1 VGHSVPAAAIVT
13 SGAGASASAVAA
25 AAFPD
30 ASLLIAAVFS
40 ATGVPSVVTDLPGTG
55 RLPGGVSMV
64 SASDA
69 QASLFSSG
77 SQDVA
82 SIIAHLLRNAES
94 EYWKRGDDFQID
106 LAGDYA
112 WDWYFI

>member
-1 VGHSVPAAAIVT
+1 MPAAAIVT
-13 SGAGASASAVAA
+13 SGAGASASVVAA
-25 AAFPD
+25 AAFLD

-55 RLPGGVSMV
+55 GSPGGASMV
-64 SASDA
+64 SASGGASDA

-112 WDWYFI
+112 WDWYFV